1 MADTF
6 KQCLWQNFGAAIEML
21 KNAIVACPD
30 ELWYSEKKFFYLSY
44 HTVIFL
50 DYYLTLPARDFRPA
64 LPYSIVPENELPEGS
79 VDDVIPDK
87 YYSKEEM
94 LTWLLA
100 IRAKCKALIT
110 QATED
115 RLAGSWIEEDEI
127 KMHGLCP
134 STVVNYTVLEILFY
148 NFRHVQHHVGQLNF
162 ILRQK
167 TGTASGWVSL
177 VDE

>member
-1 MADTF
+1 MVEIF
-6 KQCLWQNFGAAIEML
+6 KKTLWQNFGAAMDML
-21 KNAIVACPD
+21 KNAIIACPD
-30 ELWYSEKKFFYLSY
+30 ELWYREKKFYYLTY

-50 DYYLTLPARDFRPA
+50 DYYLTIPARDFQP
-64 LPYSIVPENELPEGS
+64 LLSYTIIPEHELPEGS

-94 LTWLLA
+94 LTWLYSV
-100 IRAKCKALIT
+100 RAKCKTLIT

-115 RLAGSWIEEDEI
+115 KLTSDWIEADETN
-127 KMHGLCP
+127 MHGLCP

-148 NFRHVQHHVGQLNF
+148 NFRHVQHHVAQLNLM
-162 ILRQK
+162 LRQK
-167 TGTASGWVSL
+167 TGSAPGWVSL